1 MHAMQIAV
9 AGGREL
15 EVVMLGSPEGR
26 PVLYFH
32 GAGGTPLRSCPEALA
47 AVDRAGVRLLCLSRP
62 GFGGS
67 CPQPGRRLAD
77 HPADVAR
84 VADALGLERFALLG
98 VSAGG
103 AHAAACV
110 RALGP
115 RVVATALSACCV
127 PAGCASLRA
136 AAAAASVAGYGHAAR
151 GAGGLRNVL
160 HDARLAMRPWG
171 FAPEEVG
178 GEVHW
183 WHGERDPFVALAD
196 ARAVAARMPDCHLT
210 VLVGEGHFF
219 LRRRLGDML
228 AGLMGAWDA
237 RLVAPSRARLSPSP
251 PRRTSPRGPRRR
263 RGAAAPRTTSTRRR
277 W

>member
-1 MHAMQIAV
+1 MHAMQVAV
-9 AGGREL
+9 AGGRKVEI
-15 EVVMLGSPEGR
+15 VALGPRSGR

-32 GAGGTPLRSCPEALA
+32 GAGGTPLRGCPDALA
-47 AVDRAGVRLLCLSRP
+47 AVERSGVRLLCLSRP

-67 CPQPGRRLAD
+67 CPQPGRRLTD

-103 AHAAACV
+103 PHAAACV

-127 PAGCASLRA
+127 PVGFASLRA
-136 AAAAASVAGYGHAAR
+136 AAAAASVAGYGRGAC
-151 GAGGLRNVL
+151 GAGGMRNVV
-160 HDARLAMRPWG
+160 HDARLAMCTWG
-171 FAPEEVG
+171 FPPEEVR

-219 LRRRLGDML
+219 LRRHLGDML

-237 RLVAPSRARLSPSP
+237 RAATPRALVSA
-251 PRRTSPRGPRRR
+251 
-263 RGAAAPRTTSTRRR
+263 
-277 W
+277 

>member
-1 MHAMQIAV
+1 MHAMRVAA

-15 EVVMLGSPEGR
+15 EVVALGPRDGR
-26 PVLYFH
+26 PVFYAH
-32 GAGGTPLRSCPEALA
+32 GAGGTPLRACPEALA
-47 AVDRAGVRLLCLSRP
+47 AVERSGVRLLCLSRP

-67 CPQPGRRLAD
+67 GQQPGRRLTD

-103 AHAAACV
+103 AHAAACA

-127 PAGCASLRA
+127 PVGCASVRA
-136 AAAAASVAGYGHAAR
+136 AAAAASVAGYGPGAR
-151 GAGGLRNVL
+151 GAGGMRNVL
-160 HDARLAMRPWG
+160 HDVRLAMRPWG
-171 FAPEEVG
+171 FTPEQVR

-210 VLVGEGHFF
+210 VIVGQGHFF

-228 AGLMGAWDA
+228 ASLMGAWDA
-237 RLVAPSRARLSPSP
+237 R
-251 PRRTSPRGPRRR
+251 
-263 RGAAAPRTTSTRRR
+263 AAAPRALASARARRSFQDLACAGTRQSSSPRASA
-277 W
+277 